1 MVDQWTANSCPWR
14 VEDVSLNGVEWVSR
28 CWSQL
33 YLGRRN
39 FKMSHFLNAIRTIDW
54 RTTWKYPRPMSWI
67 SGPWVHWEVCILRCQ
82 VGKVS
87 SGEAQLFT
95 LCPGTEKGVFFRE
108 NQTFRDTCRWLDM
121 GKQAS
126 TCMLI
131 DFGCIPKSN
140 INFTVVSGIAYLISR
155 LSPLWPSKVLAV
167 SFPDFSEIQSGLCRS
182 LAVSWTLP
190 SLGRALGDWELMFQS
205 VSKHVLKCLTDSWK
219 LL

>member
-39 FKMSHFLNAIRTIDW
+39 FKMSHFFNAIRTIDW

-131 DFGCIPKSN
+131 DFGCIPK
-140 INFTVVSGIAYLISR
+140 IKHQFYRCFRYCIPHIKIVTVV
-155 LSPLWPSKVLAV
+155 
-167 SFPDFSEIQSGLCRS
+167 
-182 LAVSWTLP
+182 T
-190 SLGRALGDWELMFQS
+190 FQS
-205 VSKHVLKCLTDSWK
+205 VGGFVPWFLWNSIRPLSKPCSVLNPSLTGSCSRRLRIDVSECLQACPQMFNW
-219 LL
+219 